1 MTRIYRIGTQQKG
14 IGVCLFIGKTN
25 FTLQP
30 MLFLLFT
37 GLPYWDKY
45 YPNNTYCTCRVS
57 ASARTHGYENSGLTD
72 TRTSVQRIQ
81 ERASNGYKNGRP
93 TNTRTGVQRIQ
104 ERASNGYKNGRPT
117 DTRTDVQRIQ
127 DRASNG
133 YKNGHSNG
141 YGSTMAAYLL
151 RMLMHTCE

>member
-14 IGVCLFIGKTN
+14 ISVCLFIGKTN

-72 TRTSVQRIQ
+72 TRTGI
-81 ERASNGYKNGRP
+81 P
-93 TNTRTGVQRIQ
+93 MDTRTGVQRIQ
-104 ERASNGYKNGRPT
+104 EQASNGYKNGRPT

-127 DRASNG
+127 ERTSNG
-133 YKNGHSNG
+133 YKNGRPTDTTSSVQRIQGWAFQRVRIYNG
-141 YGSTMAAYLL
+141 CVLVENADAYL
-151 RMLMHTCE
+151 

>member
-72 TRTSVQRIQ
+72 TRTGI
-81 ERASNGYKNGRP
+81 P
-93 TNTRTGVQRIQ
+93 MDTRTGVQRIQ
-104 ERASNGYKNGRPT
+104 EQASNGYKNRRPT

-127 DRASNG
+127 ERTSNG
-133 YKNGHSNG
+133 YNIERPTDTRMGIPTG
-141 YGSTMAAYLL
+141 TELQWL
-151 RMLMHTCE
+151 RTC